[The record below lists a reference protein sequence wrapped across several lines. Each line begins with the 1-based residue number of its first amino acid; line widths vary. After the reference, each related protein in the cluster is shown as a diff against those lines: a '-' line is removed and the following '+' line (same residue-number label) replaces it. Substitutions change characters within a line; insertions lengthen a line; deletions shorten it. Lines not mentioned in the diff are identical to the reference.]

1 MRFRTTAIL
10 ATLSI
15 GAIAIPARA
24 ADTTETW
31 DEGAFNVE
39 WFLGYDG
46 IGHPGVGDRVTTTEF
61 MVGYGI
67 RDDLGLYVPL
77 AIETDGAFGSPL
89 GSVAIGLFGTP
100 VDTRFFDLDLFLEV
114 GTGGAGLREWGV
126 LPYVELNFDGHPE
139 RLSWGFFVQAGMP
152 IHGRPEGTDGPAA
165 GFDISGLL
173 GAYWRP
179 HPDHELV
186 LEFDALLH
194 PLHAR
199 HPTRYARL
207 AEVCGLALG
216 YNVVLNDT
224 AEILAQVSADIPQGG
239 ERWAFGATLGVIL
252 TLPGPGAKRSP
263 SHPAVFANAR

>member
-1 MRFRTTAIL
+1 MRFPTTAIL

-15 GAIAIPARA
+15 CAIAIPARA
-24 ADTTETW
+24 TDTTETW
-31 DEGAFNVE
+31 DEGEFNVE

-46 IGHPGVGDRVTTTEF
+46 MGHPGVRERSTTTEF

-67 RDDLGLYVPL
+67 RDDLGIYVPL

-89 GSVAIGLFGTP
+89 GSVGIGLFGTP

-114 GTGGAGLREWGV
+114 GTGGAGFREWGV
-126 LPYVELNFDGHPE
+126 LPCVELNFDGHPE

-152 IHGRPEGTDGPAA
+152 IHGRPDVSGGLSAVT
-165 GFDISGLL
+165 FDVSGLL

-186 LEFDALLH
+186 LEFDTLFH
-194 PLHAR
+194 PIHDADHAR
-199 HPTRYARL
+199 R
-207 AEVCGLALG
+207 AEIGGLALG

-239 ERWAFGATLGVIL
+239 ERWAFGGTLGVIL
-252 TLPGPGAKRSP
+252 TLPGPGAKRAP

>member
-1 MRFRTTAIL
+1 
-10 ATLSI
+10 
-15 GAIAIPARA
+15 
-24 ADTTETW
+24 W

-46 IGHPGVGDRVTTTEF
+46 MGHPGIRDRSTTTEF

-114 GTGGAGLREWGV
+114 GTGGAGFREWGA

-152 IHGRPEGTDGPAA
+152 IRGRPDASGGLSGAT
-165 GFDISGLL
+165 FDVSGLL

-186 LEFDALLH
+186 LEFDTLLH
-194 PLHAR
+194 PIHGADHAR
-199 HPTRYARL
+199 R
-207 AEVCGLALG
+207 AEIGGLALG

-224 AEILAQVSADIPQGG
+224 AELLAQVSADIPQGR

-252 TLPGPGAKRSP
+252 TLPGPGAKRAP
-263 SHPAVFANAR
+263 SHPAVFADVR